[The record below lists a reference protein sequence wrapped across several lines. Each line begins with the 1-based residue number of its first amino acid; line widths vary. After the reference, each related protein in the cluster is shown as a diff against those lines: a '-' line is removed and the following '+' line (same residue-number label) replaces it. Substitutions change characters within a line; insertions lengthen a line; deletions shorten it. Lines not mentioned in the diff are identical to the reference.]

1 MSIEVVN
8 SKSLVELMAGDEAL
22 FARMHR
28 AAEAERAAYG
38 FVHVGLRA
46 GLGRLGLDQRIVAAT
61 DIGFRTYEVLKSLEP
76 DTSPAVDQNLLMVMT
91 QREPTDFVMQFIE
104 ELHVAETNCSPEL
117 AEAAERL
124 AVAYLST
131 TQKDIVHR
139 AVAGAGMA
147 EMTFNEASFWQLLEA
162 DFQE

>member
-8 SKSLVELMAGDEAL
+8 PKSLVDLMAGDEAL

-28 AAEAERAAYG
+28 AAEAERSAYG

-46 GLGRLGLDQRIVAAT
+46 GLGRLGLDQRVVAAT
-61 DIGFRTYEVLKSLEP
+61 DIGFQTYEVLKSLEP
-76 DTSPAVDQNLLMVMT
+76 DTSPTIDESLLMVMT
-91 QREPTDFVMQFIE
+91 QREPTDLVMQLIE
-104 ELHVAETNCSPEL
+104 ELHVAETSCSPEL

-124 AVAYLST
+124 AAAYLST

-147 EMTFNEASFWQLLEA
+147 EKTFNEVSFWQLLES
-162 DFQE
+162 DFRE